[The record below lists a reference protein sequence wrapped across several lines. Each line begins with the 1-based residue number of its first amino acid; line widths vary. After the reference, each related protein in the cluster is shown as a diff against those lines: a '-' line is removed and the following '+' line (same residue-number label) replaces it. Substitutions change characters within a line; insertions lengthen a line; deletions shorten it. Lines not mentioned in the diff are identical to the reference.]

1 MTINEKKGAAE
12 CFFEKAITKIISIIC
27 NVNDGDKFN
36 AISQKC
42 ASAQKLGMN
51 IVRRMDD
58 RIIITPRAIKSHKH
72 WVFH

>member
-42 ASAQKLGMN
+42 ASAQKWGMD
-51 IVRRMDD
+51 ITLRMDD
-58 RIIITPRAIKSHKH
+58 LGSVVGTSVPIFTIEI
-72 WVFH
+72 

>member
-1 MTINEKKGAAE
+1 MTINENKGAAE
-12 CFFEKAITKIISIIC
+12 CFFEKAIIKIISIIC

-36 AISQKC
+36 AIPQKC

-58 RIIITPRAIKSHKH
+58 FGSVVRTSAPFFAIEI
-72 WVFH
+72 

>member
-1 MTINEKKGAAE
+1 MTINENKGAAE

-36 AISQKC
+36 AIPQKC

-51 IVRRMDD
+51 IVRGMDD
-58 RIIITPRAIKSHKH
+58 LGSAVRTSAPFFTIEI
-72 WVFH
+72 

>member
-1 MTINEKKGAAE
+1 MRTKGRQNV
-12 CFFEKAITKIISIIC
+12 FFEKAITKIISIIC

-36 AISQKC
+36 TIPKKC

-58 RIIITPRAIKSHKH
+58 LGSVVRTSAPFLRLKFEQS
-72 WVFH
+72 